1 MELDVSMTV
10 RSQGSSVNIVIRLRA
25 GRSRGRNLFSS
36 PCSDWRWGP
45 PSLPSKSGRGVKLTT
60 YLHLVPRLRMR
71 GAIQPLPQYVLM
83 GWCLVKKHRDNL

>member
-60 YLHLVPRLRMR
+60 YLHLVPSSKNEWSYTATPPICLD
-71 GAIQPLPQYVLM
+71 GVVLS
-83 GWCLVKKHRDNL
+83 